1 MKKYLYKLL
10 PALFLFVVLLPMQVR
25 AAGRSGIRLDET
37 GTVTVVLPQAAQEGI
52 STLGFSLS
60 VESSGEAAAE
70 FQFDGNTAEILE
82 YRYDG
87 NTRKLNVY
95 VAGTEAL
102 FTEGADSLTVGR
114 VMVRDANGR
123 ETTARVSVVE
133 NSLQYVHETEL
144 KTVTDMDLPG
154 TVQIGSSSTVTPVV
168 TPPVTQSPVATQ
180 FPSVTQ
186 SPTVT
191 QAPEEPEESQDGP
204 AVSQPPAAS
213 PVQTPARTPGTAS
226 RPQST
231 KVPVGSLNAG
241 GASSG
246 SGSSSQTAGST
257 PGPSGSSLP
266 AGTPEKEEDGFI
278 FSRSP
283 EGEDT
288 DQKTGAKGMD
298 VILTIAVIV
307 IVIVIVIEAAA
318 FVVIKRKPKK

>member
-60 VESSGEAAAE
+60 VESSGETAAE

-168 TPPVTQSPVATQ
+168 TPPVTQSP
-180 FPSVTQ
+180 SVTQ

-241 GASSG
+241 APSG

-288 DQKTGAKGMD
+288 DQKAGAKGMD